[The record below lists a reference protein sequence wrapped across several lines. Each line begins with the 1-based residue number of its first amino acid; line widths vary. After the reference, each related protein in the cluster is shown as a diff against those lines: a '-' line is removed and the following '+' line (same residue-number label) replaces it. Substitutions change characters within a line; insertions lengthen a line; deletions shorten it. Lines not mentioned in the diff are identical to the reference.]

1 MPLTPEEHVQ
11 LQALLQKASK
21 TAEVDIHSNPGSDG
35 GFSMIPDVTQGAMT
49 DGAKRREA
57 SPLDQP
63 SSKRG
68 GVSYAGA

>member
-1 MPLTPEEHVQ
+1 
-11 LQALLQKASK
+11 
-21 TAEVDIHSNPGSDG
+21 
-35 GFSMIPDVTQGAMT
+35 MITDVTQT

-68 GVSYAGA
+68 GVSYAGAEIDM